1 MEAVRESLAAA
12 LEAEDRRY
20 NAARDAL
27 DAEHEQIR
35 GHIVAALDS
44 LDGEPAAVIPVGSN
58 GHSDSAAVLDV
69 LEGGD
74 DEADDEAPP
83 APPVEPTDEV
93 VELGT
98 MTMEDACLT
107 IMASRPG
114 EVWRAEDLQRLL
126 EAGGWSNPKMSSI
139 RACLSLA
146 FRNSKL
152 SRRGPGEYILP
163 AETAK
168 AS

>member
-1 MEAVRESLAAA
+1 MSIDIGPMDAVRESLAAA

-20 NAARDAL
+20 AAVRDAL
-27 DAEHEQIR
+27 DAEHAQIR
-35 GHIVAALDS
+35 GHIVAALDA
-44 LDGEPAAVIPVGSN
+44 LDTDTQVVPVATN
-58 GHSDSAAVLDV
+58 GHSAAVAESVDT
-69 LEGGD
+69 D
-74 DEADDEAPP
+74 PAAP

-93 VELGT
+93 VDLSE

-107 IMASRPG
+107 IMAARPG

-126 EAGGWSNPKMSSI
+126 EAGGWTNPKMTSI

-146 FRNSKL
+146 FRHSKL

-163 AETAK
+163 A
-168 AS
+168 S